1 MKKYLFASAILG
13 LSLMLLQTTGCKREV
28 TLDPPS
34 LHLGQDTCFACGMIV
49 SDERYAAAIVQN
61 QNGERKQFIFD
72 DLGEMLRFTPPAAS
86 QTRYWA
92 HDVESKQWIDAT
104 TAHYVRSPA
113 NETPM
118 LTGVVAYATQVTA
131 EAAAKTHDTTAK
143 TFDEARKPAASPAA
157 ASSAPASTPS
167 PAHAH

>member
-1 MKKYLFASAILG
+1 MKKYLPGLAILA
-13 LSLMLLQTTGCKREV
+13 LSFAFLMTAGCKREV

-61 QNGERKQFIFD
+61 QNGERKQFVFD

-118 LTGVVAYATQVTA
+118 LTGVVAYATQSA
-131 EAAAKTHDTTAK
+131 ADAAAKSHDAAAMN
-143 TFDEARKPAASPAA
+143 FDEIRKPVASPTAA
-157 ASSAPASTPS
+157 TSA

>member
-1 MKKYLFASAILG
+1 MKKYLLSSAILV
-13 LSLMLLQTTGCKREV
+13 LSLMLLHTAGCKREV
-28 TLDPPS
+28 TLDPPA

-61 QNGERKQFIFD
+61 QNGERKQFLFD
-72 DLGEMLRFTPPAAS
+72 DLGEMVRFTPPAAAE
-86 QTRYWA
+86 TRYWA
-92 HDVESKQWIDAT
+92 HDVESKQWIDAA

-118 LTGVVAYATQVTA
+118 LTGVVAYTTQAAADT
-131 EAAAKTHDTTAK
+131 AAKTHDTAAMN
-143 TFDEARKPAASPAA
+143 FDEVRKPVAPTAAPT
-157 ASSAPASTPS
+157 SAPI